1 MDLHELAR
9 VVPKH
14 VCDWEVADVAHW
26 LEYVSLP
33 HLAKYFSK
41 AIPIKPHLRSKDGSF
56 CS

>member
-41 AIPIKPHLRSKDGSF
+41 AIPIKPHFRSKDGSF